1 MEAHRH
7 AIDERPVLPGRIVL
21 RAVTIAR
28 RLLDLLGA
36 TLAILLLA
44 PLILAIALAVRI
56 DSRGPALFRQRR
68 VGRGKRPFTVL
79 KFRTM
84 YTNADEQKHREYVRH
99 LIDGRQPR
107 KSPSGLYKLYGDDRV
122 TRVGRF
128 LRRWS
133 LDELPQLWN
142 VLRGDM
148 SLAGPRPVLAY
159 EVEVYPAWYDE
170 RFAVKPG
177 MTGLWQV
184 SGRNERTYE
193 EMVRLDIEYVRRR
206 SLRLDLWILIRTVLV
221 VLGRKGVA

>member
-7 AIDERPVLPGRIVL
+7 AIDERPVLPQGL
-21 RAVTIAR
+21 APRAAAIAR
-28 RLLDLLGA
+28 RVLDLFGA
-36 TLAILLLA
+36 SMTILVLT

-56 DSRGPALFRQRR
+56 DSPGPALFRQSR
-68 VGRGKRPFTVL
+68 VGRGKQPFTVL

-84 YTNADEQKHREYVRH
+84 YTHADELKHREYVRH
-99 LIDGRQPR
+99 LIDARQPR
-107 KSPSGLYKLYGDDRV
+107 KSPAGLYKLYGDDRV

-159 EVEVYPAWYDE
+159 EVEVYPAWYEE
-170 RFAVKPG
+170 RFSVKPG

-206 SLRLDLWILIRTVLV
+206 SLRLDLWILFRTVLV